1 MSFESLLRTKKFLLT
16 SEVHPP
22 RSASLDGLKKD
33 IRRMRVDAINVVD
46 MSGAYQMMSPLPAA
60 IAVKQAGKEPIMQV
74 ACRDRNVL
82 ALQGDL
88 LGAAAFGIKNI
99 LAITGDSPNIG
110 DAKEAKGV
118 FHLNSLSLL
127 ELISALNSGKT
138 FNGHRLFSE
147 PPGFFPGAGINMN
160 SPQPEFE
167 AKKTKQKLERGAK
180 FFQTQVV
187 FNPENI
193 GRFFETY
200 ERLHKEDIRKKVL
213 VGVVLLHAGWLIDLL
228 KGLPG
233 VIIPPEDERRI
244 KEAKEPIAESVSIAL
259 ETIDKIKPFGV
270 GGLHVIPAEN
280 IDALELFCKKYG
292 KC

>member
-1 MSFESLLRTKKFLLT
+1 MLQELFRRNKFILT

-22 RSASLDGLKKD
+22 RSASLEGLKKD
-33 IRRMRVDAINVVD
+33 IKRMRVDAINVVD

-88 LGAAAFGIKNI
+88 LGAAAFGIRNI
-99 LAITGDSPNIG
+99 LAITGDSPAIG

-127 ELISALNSGKT
+127 ELIRTLNSGKT

-147 PPGFFPGAGINMN
+147 PPGFFTGAGINMN
-160 SPQPEFE
+160 SPQLEFE
-167 AKKTKQKLERGAK
+167 ARKTKQKLERGAQ
-180 FFQTQVV
+180 FFQTQVI
-187 FNPENI
+187 FNPENA
-193 GRFFETY
+193 GRFFEIY
-200 ERLHKEDIRKKVL
+200 EKLHKEDIRNKVL
-213 VGVVLLHAGWLIDLL
+213 LGIVLLHAGWLIDIL

-233 VIIPPEDERRI
+233 VSIPPQDEKRV
-244 KEAKEPIAESVSIAL
+244 KSAKDPVAEGVAIAL
-259 ETIDKIKPFGV
+259 ETSDKLKAYGV
-270 GGLHVIPAEN
+270 AGLHVIPAEN
-280 IDALELFCKKYG
+280 IDALELFCKEYG